1 MFVYPPCPTSPD
13 FTFYLNGLTQSQAQ
27 YKSLQTYIAKFDLRI
42 TDPEDKVRFPGGR
55 YLALPAKSTVEWYAK
70 SLGKSLSLG
79 DTEDIKKRMDAALV
93 AWVESP
99 APATQG
105 MTQEQFLAQREE
117 MLVTEREIELLA
129 IATRMADQQTRRNI
143 ECAYLFENSYRCH
156 LLTYATSHGCN

>member
-1 MFVYPPCPTSPD
+1 M
-13 FTFYLNGLTQSQAQ
+13 
-27 YKSLQTYIAKFDLRI
+27 
-42 TDPEDKVRFPGGR
+42 
-55 YLALPAKSTVEWYAK
+55 EWYAK

-93 AWVESP
+93 AWVASEEAKRQPPPAPAP

-117 MLVTEREIELLA
+117 MLATEREIELLE

-156 LLTYATSHGCN
+156 LLTFANQP